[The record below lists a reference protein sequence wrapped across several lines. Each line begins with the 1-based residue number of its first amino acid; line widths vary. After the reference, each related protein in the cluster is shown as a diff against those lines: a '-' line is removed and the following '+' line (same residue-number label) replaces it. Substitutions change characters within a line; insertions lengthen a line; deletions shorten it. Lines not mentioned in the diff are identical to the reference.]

1 MSGDSVAFYEPGTA
15 SEAAAILARVPDA
28 RCLAG
33 GQTLVAGMNL
43 GPLRPAA
50 LVSLQRIEALKEI
63 HPQPDG
69 GVTVGA
75 MATHRAVARAECFS
89 GGLDIVR
96 QAARRIA
103 HPAIRTMGT
112 IGGSICHADPA
123 ADYPAVL
130 VAAEATITA
139 LSVRGERSLPARE
152 FFVNFLTTALAE
164 DELVTAIHLPPAKSM
179 VGVYE
184 KFARTDGDFA
194 TVSVALMLTVEGE
207 RCTKI
212 RLALGS
218 CGPTPIRVPEAEAH
232 LVGSRLDKPAIRKA
246 ANLLVQATAPMNDVR
261 GSADYRRMLVPQ
273 LVQQVIDKA
282 RANETEVFESGPIS
296 VP

>member
-1 MSGDSVAFYEPGTA
+1 
-15 SEAAAILARVPDA
+15 
-28 RCLAG
+28 
-33 GQTLVAGMNL
+33 
-43 GPLRPAA
+43 
-50 LVSLQRIEALKEI
+50 
-63 HPQPDG
+63 
-69 GVTVGA
+69 
-75 MATHRAVARAECFS
+75 MATHRAVAWAECFS

-96 QAARRIA
+96 QAARRVA

-139 LSVRGERSLPARE
+139 LSVRGERSSARE

-164 DELVTAIHLPPAKSM
+164 DELVTAIHFPPAKSM

-184 KFARTDGDFA
+184 KFARTDGDFD
-194 TVSVALMLTVEGE
+194 SLRGLMITVEGE

-218 CGPTPIRVPEAEAH
+218 CGPTPIRVPEAEAR
-232 LVGSRLDKPAIRKA
+232 LGRIATRQADNSQSRKPTRAGHRA
-246 ANLLVQATAPMNDVR
+246 HERRARQR
-261 GSADYRRMLVPQ
+261 GLSPHAGTSTRPASNR
-273 LVQQVIDKA
+273 
-282 RANETEVFESGPIS
+282 
-296 VP
+296 